1 MLGAD
6 SHDGWLFVDKAAQ
19 SKVAAALPH
28 VTLYEG
34 TKHTMATDTIRRGV
48 PEHALQ
54 RLLGHATVLST
65 GRYARLADHALIEVL
80 RPAKPGW
87 RQMEH
92 RRGHLDARSIAIA
105 VVHSENVNEVFAN
118 RVVDARGKA
127 MEAGAKEG
135 VAEPLAS
142 QLVPR
147 EGLVDVELGAAP
159 NSNWERHRGRCRMR
173 SRTCSQG
180 EPPEG
185 SASASASRRSRSS
198 RSAFVIATSL
208 PPTS

>member
-1 MLGAD
+1 VLGAD

-48 PEHALQ
+48 PECALQ

-118 RVVDARGKA
+118 RVVDALGKA

-135 VAEPLAS
+135 VAETLAS

-147 EGLVDVELGAAP
+147 EGLVDVD
-159 NSNWERHRGRCRMR
+159 SKWERHRGRCRMR